1 MRFRDEYA
9 FLSSMYMCNVE
20 YNGVVYPSA
29 ENAFQAAK
37 CVSEEDKKIFRTCT
51 PVQAKRLGRRV
62 QLRPDWNKER
72 VHVMLHIVY
81 NKFSQN
87 VELKQKLLNITEP
100 IIEENTWNDTF
111 WGVCNN
117 VGQNMLGKIL
127 TFVKNKLN

>member
-1 MRFRDEYA
+1 MVFRNEYA
-9 FLSSMYMCNVE
+9 FLSNMYMCNVE
-20 YNGVVYPSA
+20 YNGVIYPSV

-37 CVSEEDKKIFRTCT
+37 CVSGEDKKIFRTCT
-51 PVQAKRLGRRV
+51 PVQAKHLGRKV

-72 VHVMLHIVY
+72 VHIMLRIVY

-111 WGVCNN
+111 WGVCN
-117 VGQNMLGKIL
+117 GSGKNMLGKIL
-127 TFVKNKLN
+127 TFVKNKLR